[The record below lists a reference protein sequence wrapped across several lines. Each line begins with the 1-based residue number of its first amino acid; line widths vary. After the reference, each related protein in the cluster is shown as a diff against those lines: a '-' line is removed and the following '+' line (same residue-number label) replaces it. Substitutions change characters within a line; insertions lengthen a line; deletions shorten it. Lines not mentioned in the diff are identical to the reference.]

1 MQIDRL
7 RPVLL
12 EPGEERENMKV
23 GVTGH
28 QQLGGE
34 ETVVWLSHTL
44 ETCIEQYRIEQG
56 ITSLAIGAD
65 QLYAEVLKR
74 KNIPYLAVIPSADY
88 VTTFTNDHDLA
99 RYQEFLQEAFEIIH
113 LPFEQ
118 GSETAY
124 YEAGKRVVDLSD
136 LLLAIWNGLPARGL
150 GGTADIVQYALSRKK
165 QVIHIN
171 PLS

>member
-1 MQIDRL
+1 
-7 RPVLL
+7 
-12 EPGEERENMKV
+12 MKV

-34 ETVVWLSHTL
+34 ETTAWLSHTL

-74 KNIPYLAVIPSADY
+74 TNIPYLAVIPSADY
-88 VTTFTNDHDLA
+88 VTTFTNNHDLA
-99 RYQEFLQEAFEIIH
+99 RYQEFLRDAFEIIH

-150 GGTADIVQYALSRKK
+150 GGTADIVRYALSREK

-171 PLS
+171 PLTQKISVI